1 MRSWRNNTGYIKPPW
16 KYEQMSS
23 SVYCYLLDRIFFL
36 TKEKNRTC
44 ISLHVSMFTC
54 ELVYKSN
61 LFSSPWGFAC
71 KFDFKSQWNEQLTS
85 IWVIKNVNP
94 RSLCKFCLLQQITT
108 HWELISAVS
117 FDTCHRESF
126 LSSPSKL
133 FDGIT
138 LQSNR
143 VASDCKLQSAEQV
156 AVSLQVEHNN
166 VFSPCLLLCLFV
178 QCPWSLSRSLSSQ
191 HSKLQKDFYSP
202 LGSIISEKNKTHSQ
216 PNLLVKKLLVFH
228 RFSLCPR
235 FLVILL
241 PAQMSPL
248 MMFLIHTMLHALWDP
263 ASLVSTFFSSL
274 FWWMSHDRALSLN
287 PCCVLSLDK

>member
-44 ISLHVSMFTC
+44 ISLHVSMFIC

-85 IWVIKNVNP
+85 TWVIKNVNP

-156 AVSLQVEHNN
+156 AVSLQVEHKN

-178 QCPWSLSRSLSSQ
+178 QCPWSLSLSLSAASIANC
-191 HSKLQKDFYSP
+191 KRIFIPPLARLFQK
-202 LGSIISEKNKTHSQ
+202 KTRHTANQ
-216 PNLLVKKLLVFH
+216 TYLLKSF
-228 RFSLCPR
+228 
-235 FLVILL
+235 
-241 PAQMSPL
+241 
-248 MMFLIHTMLHALWDP
+248 
-263 ASLVSTFFSSL
+263 
-274 FWWMSHDRALSLN
+274 
-287 PCCVLSLDK
+287 

>member
-1 MRSWRNNTGYIKPPW
+1 MHFTTR
-16 KYEQMSS
+16 EH
-23 SVYCYLLDRIFFL
+23 VYMWACVQIQPFFL
-36 TKEKNRTC
+36 T
-44 ISLHVSMFTC
+44 L
-54 ELVYKSN
+54 
-61 LFSSPWGFAC
+61 GFAC
-71 KFDFKSQWNEQLTS
+71 KFDFKSQRSEQLTS
-85 IWVIKNVNP
+85 TWVIKNVNP

-156 AVSLQVEHNN
+156 AVSLQVEHKN

-178 QCPWSLSRSLSSQ
+178 QCPWSLSLSSQ
-191 HSKLQKDFYSP
+191 HGKLQKDFYSP

-216 PNLLVKKLLVFH
+216 PNLLVTAKLLVFH
-228 RFSLCPR
+228 RFSLRPR
-235 FLVILL
+235 FLVMLL

-248 MMFLIHTMLHALWDP
+248 MMFLIHTMLHSLWDP